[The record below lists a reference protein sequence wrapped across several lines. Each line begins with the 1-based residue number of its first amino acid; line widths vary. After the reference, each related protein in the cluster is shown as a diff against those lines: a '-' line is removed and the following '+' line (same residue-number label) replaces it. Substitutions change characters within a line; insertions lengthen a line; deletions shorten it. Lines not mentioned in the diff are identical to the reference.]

1 MDCLFCK
8 IAQKEIPT
16 EIIHETPDLMVFKDI
31 APQAP
36 IHLLV
41 IPKKHIATINDLHDD
56 DQLLIG
62 KMVLTAKK
70 LAQDINIH
78 ETGYRLIYNVNQQGG
93 QAVYHIH
100 LHILGGRQM
109 AWPPG

>member
-1 MDCLFCK
+1 MDCIFCK
-8 IAQKEIPT
+8 IAQKKLETDIVYETT
-16 EIIHETPDLMVFKDI
+16 ELLVFRDL

-41 IPKKHIATINDLHDD
+41 IPKKHVSTINELNDD

-62 KMVLTAKK
+62 KMIFAAKK
-70 LAQDINIH
+70 LAQDMGIH

-93 QAVYHIH
+93 QSVYHIH

-109 AWPPG
+109 GWPPG